1 MIGIAE
7 FAKESA
13 SRNLGAPRVH
23 LSFTLDGSG
32 IVTLSKAEVRHVSDR
47 PVGHSLWYLLFW
59 LSATWLI
66 GWVVGHFS
74 IFMLLTSLM
83 TMNIRN

>member
-47 PVGHSLWYLLFW
+47 PVGHSL
-59 LSATWLI
+59 
-66 GWVVGHFS
+66 
-74 IFMLLTSLM
+74 
-83 TMNIRN
+83 